1 MSRGGNALLM
11 SLVKHGLH
19 AKMPF
24 SVHRESGKLIS
35 SRGSSDSSFLGAAM
49 KDFFLLTTQK
59 FWEACDENVEL
70 GKGK

>member
-1 MSRGGNALLM
+1 MSRGGECASYEL
-11 SLVKHGLH
+11 SKHGLH